1 MNTVTNSVM
10 NPVMKPVMKPVMNP
24 VTNPS
29 KNPVLNPVV
38 NPTVKPVMNRES
50 HLLTTSGLVSS
61 IFGEEVQLHLTSAP
75 PWLWLY
81 FCSDLLLLN
90 LNHGD

>member
-50 HLLTTSGLVSS
+50 HLLTTSGLVFTW
-61 IFGEEVQLHLTSAP
+61 ICLIAVCLPDLEATTLTPVLANCVH
-75 PWLWLY
+75 
-81 FCSDLLLLN
+81 FI
-90 LNHGD
+90 H